1 MEKIKIFDT
10 TLRDGEQSPGCSMDI
25 EEKLEVARKLESLQ
39 VDIIEAGFAISSK
52 GDFESVRSIADTIKN
67 AKVASLARL
76 VDKDILTAYDAVKT
90 AAHPR
95 IHTFIATSDL
105 HMEYKLK
112 MSRDQVLDRIAELI
126 KLAKS
131 KCDDIEFSA
140 EDASRSDREF
150 LLRAYKTAIENG
162 ATVIN
167 IPDTVGYATPM
178 EMFSLVEY
186 IKNGIPN
193 ADKVDISVHCH
204 NDLGMGVANSL
215 AAIQAGARQVECTVN
230 GLGERAGNAALEEIV
245 MALNTR
251 KDYYKLETNI
261 KTQKI
266 YSTSRLVSSIIG
278 QQPAPTK
285 PIIGAN
291 AFAHESG
298 IHQHGVMANKSTYE
312 IMTPEDI
319 GIPQNK
325 MVLGKHSGRHA
336 FEDRLNELGY
346 TMTPEKITK
355 LFERFKALAD
365 RKKTVTDDDIVALVG
380 SKEQVI
386 TASQYNFVR
395 FIATAG
401 NTIPATAVV
410 RLTKDGEET
419 EEACMGDGPIDAAF
433 NAINRMVNKELVME
447 DYQIRSITQ
456 GEDALGEVIVK
467 LRNGGETVTGR
478 GLSTDIIEASIRAY
492 LNGINKLMSI

>member
-1 MEKIKIFDT
+1 MDKIKIFDT

-25 EEKLEVARKLESLQ
+25 DEKLEVARKLESLK

-52 GDFESVRSIADTIKN
+52 GDFESVRSVADICKN
-67 AKVASLARL
+67 ATVASLARMTQN
-76 VDKDILTAYDAVKT
+76 DIFTAYDAVKS
-90 AAHPR
+90 ALKPR
-95 IHTFIATSDL
+95 IHTFIATSDV
-105 HMEYKLK
+105 HMTYKLK
-112 MSRDQVLDRIAELI
+112 MSPNEVIAKIAEMV
-126 KLAKS
+126 KYAKS
-131 KCDDIEFSA
+131 LCDDVEFSA
-140 EDASRSDREF
+140 EDASRSEREF
-150 LLRAYKTAIENG
+150 LLLAYKTAIENG
-162 ATVIN
+162 ANVIN
-167 IPDTVGYATPM
+167 IPDTVGYATPQ
-178 EMFSLVEY
+178 EMFNLVDY

-193 ADKVDISVHCH
+193 ADKIDISVHCH
-204 NDLGMGVANSL
+204 NDLGMATANSL
-215 AAIQAGARQVECTVN
+215 AAIQAGARQVECTIN

-245 MALNTR
+245 MAINTR

-266 YSTSRLVSSIIG
+266 YSASRLVSSIIG
-278 QQPAPTK
+278 HLPAPTK
-285 PIIGAN
+285 PIVVAN

-298 IHQHGVMANKSTYE
+298 VHQHGMLANKETYE
-312 IMTPEDI
+312 IMRPEDI

-325 MVLGKHSGRHA
+325 MVLGKHSGSHA
-336 FEDRLNELGY
+336 FEERLIELGY
-346 TMTPEKITK
+346 TFEAAEISK

-365 RKKTVTDDDIVALVG
+365 RKKTVTDDDICAIAG

-386 TASQYNFVR
+386 SSQYNFVR

-410 RLTKDGEET
+410 RLIKDGVEE

-433 NAINRMVNKELVME
+433 NAINRMINKQLVME
-447 DYQIRSITQ
+447 DYQIHSVTQ
-456 GEDALGEVIVK
+456 GEDALGEVVVK

-492 LNGINKLMSI
+492 LNGINKLMAI